1 MTSHGSTAAASE
13 AEGPPKPAELDA
25 LEAEIET
32 IKADIQI
39 LRVGAESM
47 HQTDILHTSDRQSD
61 LPFRVEGSK
70 IPTPI
75 SRQSA
80 AKTGGGGSKRGEVKA
95 LCSKTQL
102 TTSNINNSHLTS
114 TPRSTQLSPHF
125 AQPTQAATR
134 RVHQT
139 LRKDA
144 SPLKIVKASPEPS
157 PGRSTKAKA
166 PDFATDKRAAQRH
179 QKRTSLPPTWTMS
192 TPPMSESDALKHHPV
207 DLDHNAESEHPTM
220 PPPNMTGSG
229 TSSTNAQ
236 PADQASNSTSPQK
249 SASPAKSS
257 SAEQSPKK
265 ASSYMSPTASAQRRS
280 RTHANNAKR
289 DARKA
294 RLDAKFDKK
303 FQDLSQIVADSR
315 SRLAVF
321 NSNFEDEETDFERRN
336 DDEFVRRTLS
346 DGLTMNDIG
355 KFHPGSTLPSY
366 FPEVANT
373 VLVRQEPYHNL
384 LDSIKERLLSEG
396 LLRSDQA
403 QYQQA
408 ANAHRAS
415 QYDTLNPVL
424 AHLNRQVHGG
434 SNGEFMNQP
443 FMVANAQPPA
453 DPNYPGSSPYSL
465 YDGRRHAI
473 ESRPAQD
480 YSNQGRSPYSLNDGQ
495 RYASESRPA
504 QDYSNE
510 PTSRIVTGLRGQHA
524 SESRAAQDQSDDPI
538 SRLVS
543 GLRGQSSANIGRALG
558 NQQPSD
564 PVASDPAVLYQGP
577 KPSSTKETEVP
588 QSGSLRATAMTF
600 VPHAELAQVNTS
612 SPRGRSSFH
621 EEHSESNQAQ
631 AVGNGYMPDYH
642 EVEPSY
648 LTYHQDFVSGET
660 PSTSPVSDV
669 SSGGWSVPPAPVST
683 PRLDYA
689 SVGATRMVTPS
700 LNVERPPTLEPGF
713 LEFHTTVEH
722 FTTDTTAP
730 WVSSA
735 EIQRRI
741 RMQEMY
747 GPFPIATSQTSTFTA
762 PPSAPTPA
770 VSSPENLDTTPQW
783 EIQGEGRRR
792 YQWTGGD
799 GREISFRGIGPDAEH
814 DPNRPVE
821 YRDLRSNTST
831 IHSPRQHGAASSASP
846 PTAPRS
852 MREQAKRMSD
862 SQVPRAEDQQ
872 EGK

>member
-1 MTSHGSTAAASE
+1 MISHGSTAAASE
-13 AEGPPKPAELDA
+13 AEGPPKLAELDA
-25 LEAEIET
+25 LETEIET

-61 LPFRVEGSK
+61 LPFRVESSK

-95 LCSKTQL
+95 LCGKTQL
-102 TTSNINNSHLTS
+102 TTSNINNPRLTS
-114 TPRSTQLSPHF
+114 TPRSTQPSPHF

-192 TPPMSESDALKHHPV
+192 STPPMSESDAHHPV
-207 DLDHNAESEHPTM
+207 DLDHAAESEHFTM
-220 PPPNMTGSG
+220 PPRTMTGSG
-229 TSSTNAQ
+229 TPSTNAQ

-280 RTHANNAKR
+280 RTHANNAER
-289 DARKA
+289 DARNA
-294 RLDAKFDKK
+294 RLEAKFEKK
-303 FQDLSQIVADSR
+303 FQDLSEIVAVSQ

-321 NSNFEDEETDFERRN
+321 NSNFEDKETDFERRN
-336 DDEFVRRTLS
+336 DDEFVRHTLS
-346 DGLTMNDIG
+346 DGLTMHDIAG
-355 KFHPGSTLPSY
+355 LRHESTLPSHL
-366 FPEVANT
+366 PEVANT
-373 VLVRQEPYHNL
+373 VLIRQEPYHNL
-384 LDSIKERLLSEG
+384 LPSIKERLFREG
-396 LLRSDQA
+396 LLRDQA

-415 QYDTLNPVL
+415 QYDTLNPVP

-465 YDGRRHAI
+465 YDGGRHAI

-480 YSNQGRSPYSLNDGQ
+480 YSNQGRSPYSLSDGQ
-495 RYASESRPA
+495 RYASESRSA

-510 PTSRIVTGLRGQHA
+510 PTSRLVTGLRGQHA

-558 NQQPSD
+558 NQRPSD

-577 KPSSTKETEVP
+577 NPSSTKETEVP

-621 EEHSESNQAQ
+621 EEYSESNQAQ

-642 EVEPSY
+642 EGEPSY

-669 SSGGWSVPPAPVST
+669 SSGGWSVPPALVST

-689 SVGATRMVTPS
+689 SVGATVTPS
-700 LNVERPPTLEPGF
+700 LNVERPPFLEPGF
-713 LEFHTTVEH
+713 LEFHTTVER
-722 FTTDTTAP
+722 FTTDTCAP

-741 RMQEMY
+741 RMQETH
-747 GPFPIATSQTSTFTA
+747 GPFPMTTSQIATFTA

-831 IHSPRQHGAASSASP
+831 IHSPRHHGAASSASP